1 MTSLAPTLANGDFAI
16 SYRDVFEATKL
27 ISGRVLRTPT
37 LPAPKL
43 SKLTGAHVFVKYEN
57 LQVTGSF
64 KDRGAFVKLLSLSD
78 AERAR
83 GVIAMSAG
91 NHAQAVAFHAKRL
104 GIPATIVMPLQTPLV
119 KISNTEGFGAEVI
132 LAGLTLAEAQNTV
145 RAIAEERGLTL
156 VHPYDDPRV
165 MAGQGTLGAELIEE
179 QPDLDC
185 AIIQIGGGGLISGC
199 AVAMKKVKPTVEIF
213 GVQAEL
219 YPSMK
224 AALDGSPA
232 ICAGQTLAEGI
243 AVKNAGLLT
252 RPIVQALVSDI
263 MLVSDSQ
270 VEQGVAAFMSLQK
283 TMAEGAG
290 AAGLAALV
298 ANAERFRGR
307 KVGIVLSGGNIDV
320 RMLASIMIRGL
331 EREGKII
338 SLRVIVDD
346 QPGALGAVATCLGE
360 ASANI
365 LEVSHRRTLINV
377 PAKGTSLDVT
387 FEAKDSK
394 HAGDI
399 VAALKG
405 KGFSV
410 FPLEH

>member
-1 MTSLAPTLANGDFAI
+1 ML
-16 SYRDVFEATKL
+16 
-27 ISGRVLRTPT
+27 
-37 LPAPKL
+37 
-43 SKLTGAHVFVKYEN
+43 
-57 LQVTGSF
+57 
-64 KDRGAFVKLLSLSD
+64 
-78 AERAR
+78 
-83 GVIAMSAG
+83 
-91 NHAQAVAFHAKRL
+91 
-104 GIPATIVMPLQTPLV
+104 
-119 KISNTEGFGAEVI
+119 
-132 LAGLTLAEAQNTV
+132 
-145 RAIAEERGLTL
+145 AIAEERGLTL

-199 AVAMKKVKPTVEIF
+199 AVAMKKMKPAVEIF

-298 ANAERFRGR
+298 ADAERFRGR

-331 EREGKII
+331 EREGQNH
-338 SLRVIVDD
+338 LAA
-346 QPGALGAVATCLGE
+346 G
-360 ASANI
+360 
-365 LEVSHRRTLINV
+365 HRRRSAGRARRGRDLFRRSERQYSRGFT
-377 PAKGTSLDVT
+377 PA
-387 FEAKDSK
+387 
-394 HAGDI
+394 DI
-399 VAALKG
+399 DQCPRQGNIPRRNL
-405 KGFSV
+405 
-410 FPLEH
+410 